1 MTDDE
6 IESVEIRGDGRLF
19 VKPASQN
26 FSLIHRAALEVRWDP
41 AARSLFSPKP
51 REWTYPMWFGQIVAA
66 AATEYGVHLLLTE
79 RTQWVNVPD
88 ALQSEIADPTR
99 WKGPAA

>member
-1 MTDDE
+1 
-6 IESVEIRGDGRLF
+6 
-19 VKPASQN
+19 
-26 FSLIHRAALEVRWDP
+26 
-41 AARSLFSPKP
+41 
-51 REWTYPMWFGQIVAA
+51 MWFGQIVAA